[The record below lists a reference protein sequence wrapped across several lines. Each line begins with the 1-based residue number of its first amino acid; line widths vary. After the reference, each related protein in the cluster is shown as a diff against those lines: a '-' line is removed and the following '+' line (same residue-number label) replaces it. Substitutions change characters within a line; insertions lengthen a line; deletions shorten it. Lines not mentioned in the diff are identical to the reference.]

1 MPRGIN
7 SYDEARLQGR
17 NVANAGSFNIVSP
30 GIVTSGLV
38 AHFDAGNYT
47 SYPIAGT
54 TWYDLSGLGTIA
66 TLTNGPVYS
75 RDTGGYIIVDGI
87 DDRITTT
94 AVPAFGTE
102 YSFSFWVYIISLPSS
117 GEQQLFVCNTVG
129 ISVAT
134 YLDGLWRW
142 SSYESVFNNVRY
154 GSVVSTGVWYNF
166 VLTNTGSTTRFYV
179 NGQFTNQFSNG
190 PSVSSA
196 GLVYFWNGGTRYM
209 NARSAINMAH
219 NRSLNQ
225 PEVEQN
231 FNATRA
237 RFGI

>member
-7 SYDEARLQGR
+7 QYDEARLQGR
-17 NVANAGSFNIVSP
+17 NVVNANSSNIVAP
-30 GIVTSGLV
+30 GIVEDGLV
-38 AHFDAGNYT
+38 FHVDAGNYN

-54 TWYDLSGLGTIA
+54 TWYDLSGYGNNG

-75 RDTGGYIIVDGI
+75 RDNGGYIIVDGI
-87 DDRITTT
+87 NDRITTA
-94 AVPAFGTE
+94 AVPAFGTQ

-142 SSYESVFNNVRY
+142 SSYESATGAVRY
-154 GSVVSTGVWYNF
+154 GSTVSAGVWYNF

-179 NGQFTNQFSNG
+179 NGKFTNQFSNG

-196 GLVYFWNGGTRYM
+196 GLVYFWNGGT
-209 NARSAINMAH
+209 
-219 NRSLNQ
+219 
-225 PEVEQN
+225 
-231 FNATRA
+231 
-237 RFGI
+237 